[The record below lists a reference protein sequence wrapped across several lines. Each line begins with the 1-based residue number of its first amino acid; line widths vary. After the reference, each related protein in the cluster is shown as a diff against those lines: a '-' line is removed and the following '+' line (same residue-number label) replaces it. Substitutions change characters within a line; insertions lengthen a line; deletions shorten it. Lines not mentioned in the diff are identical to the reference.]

1 MIVTES
7 IQVNGRKLVKTYSD
21 RNVMIERDGV
31 RYYAAIDPAGSGR
44 TYTETDEPGF
54 SEQDMRR

>member
-7 IQVNGRKLVKTYSD
+7 IQVNGRKLVKTYTD

-31 RYYAAIDPAGSGR
+31 RYDAAIDPAGSGR
-44 TYTETDEPGF
+44 TYTETDEPVF
-54 SEQDMRR
+54 TVHR